1 MNANRIQNVAIRTIE
16 KQSITLD
23 DVREIQRLIEDA
35 GISQN
40 EAEALIRMERMVGR
54 ACDAWAEFFVDALTA
69 HLVWERRPTGYIR
82 AEDAAWL
89 ITCLQMTRTG
99 PALNVGPLLVN
110 LVREAESVDHA
121 VIALALEENRGLRAL
136 QDPEVTLVRRAA

>member
-1 MNANRIQNVAIRTIE
+1 MNANRIQNVVIRTIE
-16 KQSITLD
+16 KQSIALD

-35 GISQN
+35 GISKE
-40 EAEALIRMERMVGR
+40 EAEGLIRMERMVGQ
-54 ACDAWAEFFVDALTA
+54 ACDAWAEFFVEALTA

-82 AEDAAWL
+82 DEDAAWL
-89 ITCLQMTRTG
+89 ITCLQMARSG

-110 LVREAESVDHA
+110 LVREAERVDQA

-136 QDPEVTLVRRAA
+136 QDPEVALVRRAA